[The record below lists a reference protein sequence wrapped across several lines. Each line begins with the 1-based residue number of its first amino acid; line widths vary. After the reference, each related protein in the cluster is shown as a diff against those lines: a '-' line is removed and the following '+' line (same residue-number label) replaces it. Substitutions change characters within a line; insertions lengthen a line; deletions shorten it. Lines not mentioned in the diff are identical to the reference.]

1 MARIQDTN
9 CGFGTV
15 LTVSDEIKSQEQVL
29 AEFLAA
35 DSPGDWM
42 IHEVGEYLYPE
53 SGEQE
58 RGDWLDSVFDRVE
71 EERRR
76 FTSTHAGPHQITEF
90 GLEVRK
96 SSKTALN
103 GTYTSLPSP
112 VLLLELC
119 LKIAAVGDDVTIR
132 HRYASGDV
140 CVFESQW
147 PFGMDWAVT
156 ATTPMGEM
164 FQDEEEDYMVSE
176 VYDQDSDRPARFK
189 KGGATLVAYAAA
201 VTGVLGGLIAGLI
214 AGGRTK
220 K

>member
-1 MARIQDTN
+1 MRDTETSAW
-9 CGFGTV
+9 TV
-15 LTVSDEIKSQEQVL
+15 MFVDEDIKSQEQVL

-42 IHEVGEYLYPE
+42 IGEVGEYLYPE

-96 SSKTALN
+96 SSTAALN

-119 LKIAAVGDDVTIR
+119 LKIANVGDEVTIR

-164 FQDEEEDYMVSE
+164 FQDEDDEDPYFMGE
-176 VYDQDSDRPARFK
+176 LYDQDLDKPYRQK
-189 KGGATLVAYAAA
+189 TLTILAAYAA
-201 VTGVLGGLIAGLI
+201 VVSGVLGGLVAGLF
-214 AGGRTK
+214 AGSKTRR
-220 K
+220 

>member
-1 MARIQDTN
+1 
-9 CGFGTV
+9 
-15 LTVSDEIKSQEQVL
+15 
-29 AEFLAA
+29 
-35 DSPGDWM
+35 M

-53 SGEQE
+53 TEAPE
-58 RGDWLDSVFDRVE
+58 REDWLDSVFDRVE

-76 FTSTHAGPHQITEF
+76 FTSTHAGPQQITEF
-90 GLEVRK
+90 CLEVRK
-96 SSKTALN
+96 SNNSSLN

-119 LKIAAVGDDVTIR
+119 LKIASVGDDVTIS

-164 FQDEEEDYMVSE
+164 FQDDDDDHEDYSAPAL
-176 VYDQDSDRPARFK
+176 YDQEADEPRKLAMHR
-189 KGGATLVAYAAA
+189 ALAAYAAA
-201 VTGVLGGLIAGLI
+201 VSGVLGGLLAGLFVGI
-214 AGGRTK
+214 KSRK
-220 K
+220 

>member
-1 MARIQDTN
+1 MNRV
-9 CGFGTV
+9 G
-15 LTVSDEIKSQEQVL
+15 DEIKSQEQVL

-35 DSPGDWM
+35 ESPGDWM

-53 SGEQE
+53 TEAPE
-58 RGDWLDSVFDRVE
+58 REDWLDSVFDRVE

-76 FTSTHAGPHQITEF
+76 FTSTHAGPQQITEF
-90 GLEVRK
+90 CLEVRK
-96 SSKTALN
+96 SNNSSLN

-119 LKIAAVGDDVTIR
+119 LKIASVGDDVTIS

-164 FQDEEEDYMVSE
+164 FQDDDEDSDEDRLVTTL
-176 VYDQDSDRPARFK
+176 YDQDVDVPRKLANR
-189 KGGATLVAYAAA
+189 GILAAYASA
-201 VTGVLGGLIAGLI
+201 VSGILGGLLAGLFV
-214 AGGRTK
+214 GMRSK